1 MRDEFGGKIMK
12 LFIALR
18 PKMCSYLMVDG
29 HVDNRVKSTKKGVKR
44 WEIKFK
50 YYKSF
55 LENSKIILK
64 SKQRFRC
71 EAHNV
76 FEEKFKK
83 VALYAYGNDGKR
95 MQMSDRVAELI

>member
-44 WEIKFK
+44 
-50 YYKSF
+50 
-55 LENSKIILK
+55 
-64 SKQRFRC
+64 
-71 EAHNV
+71 
-76 FEEKFKK
+76 
-83 VALYAYGNDGKR
+83 
-95 MQMSDRVAELI
+95 

>member
-1 MRDEFGGKIMK
+1 
-12 LFIALR
+12 
-18 PKMCSYLMVDG
+18 MCSYLMGDG

-76 FEEKFKK
+76 FKEKFKK

>member
-1 MRDEFGGKIMK
+1 
-12 LFIALR
+12 
-18 PKMCSYLMVDG
+18 MCNYLMDDG

-50 YYKSF
+50 YYKNF

-64 SKQRFRC
+64 SEQRFRC

-76 FEEKFKK
+76 FKEKVKK
-83 VALYAYGNDGKR
+83 IALYAYGTDGKR